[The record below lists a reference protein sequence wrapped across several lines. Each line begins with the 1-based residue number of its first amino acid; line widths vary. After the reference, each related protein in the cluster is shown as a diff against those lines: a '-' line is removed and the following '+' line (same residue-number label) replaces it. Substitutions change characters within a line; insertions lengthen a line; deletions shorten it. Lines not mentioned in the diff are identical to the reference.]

1 MEEIEYYGGK
11 RYNTWNGHL
20 RTKFGKKV
28 MKIALNGGFTC
39 PNIDGKK
46 GYGGCTYCSSSGS
59 GDFAGDPAHSILT
72 QFEEVKS
79 RMLKKWH
86 EGLYMPYFQAHTN
99 TYAPA
104 SVLRERFEP
113 VLQKDGVVGISI
125 ATRADC
131 LENDVLE
138 YLSELNGRTYLIVEL
153 GLQSIFDSTGERINR
168 CNTYAEFLEGYNK
181 LADRGINVCIHLI
194 NGLPGEDKDMML
206 ESAKT
211 VAALR
216 PHCLKLHLLHV
227 IRGTRMEQELLE
239 GRVGLMSLEDYVDI
253 IVRQLEVIHPR
264 TVIQRLTGDGAR
276 ADLVGPMWSLKKFEV
291 LNAIDRELEK
301 RDTYQG
307 KKADKKSCRF

>member
-168 CNTYAEFLEGYNK
+168 CHTYAEFLEGYNK

-307 KKADKKSCRF
+307 KKDDKKSCCF

>member
-11 RYNTWNGHL
+11 RYNTWNGNL

-59 GDFAGDPAHSILT
+59 GDFAGDPAHSILN

-168 CNTYAEFLEGYNK
+168 CHTYAEFLEGYNK

-227 IRGTRMEQELLE
+227 IRGTRMERELLE

-307 KKADKKSCRF
+307 KKADKKSCCF

>member
-1 MEEIEYYGGK
+1 MEDIEYYGGK

-113 VLQKDGVVGISI
+113 VLKKDGVVGISI

-131 LENDVLE
+131 LDNDVLE

-168 CNTYAEFLEGYNK
+168 CHTYAEFLEGYNK

-227 IRGTRMEQELLE
+227 IRGTRMERELLE

-307 KKADKKSCRF
+307 KKADKKSCCF

>member
-1 MEEIEYYGGK
+1 M
-11 RYNTWNGHL
+11 
-20 RTKFGKKV
+20 
-28 MKIALNGGFTC
+28 
-39 PNIDGKK
+39 
-46 GYGGCTYCSSSGS
+46 
-59 GDFAGDPAHSILT
+59 
-72 QFEEVKS
+72 
-79 RMLKKWH
+79 
-86 EGLYMPYFQAHTN
+86 
-99 TYAPA
+99 
-104 SVLRERFEP
+104 
-113 VLQKDGVVGISI
+113 
-125 ATRADC
+125 
-131 LENDVLE
+131 
-138 YLSELNGRTYLIVEL
+138 
-153 GLQSIFDSTGERINR
+153 
-168 CNTYAEFLEGYNK
+168 
-181 LADRGINVCIHLI
+181 CIHLI

-227 IRGTRMEQELLE
+227 IRGTRMERELLE

-307 KKADKKSCRF
+307 KKAVKKSCRF

>member
-104 SVLRERFEP
+104 PVLRERFEP
-113 VLQKDGVVGISI
+113 VLKKDGVVGISI

-168 CNTYAEFLEGYNK
+168 CHTYAEFLEGYNK

-307 KKADKKSCRF
+307 KKDDKKSCCF

>member
-168 CNTYAEFLEGYNK
+168 CHTYAEFLEGYNK

-227 IRGTRMEQELLE
+227 IRGTRMERELLE

-307 KKADKKSCRF
+307 NKADKKSCCF

>member
-227 IRGTRMEQELLE
+227 IRGTRMERELLE

-307 KKADKKSCRF
+307 KKADKKSCCF

>member
-59 GDFAGDPAHSILT
+59 GDFAGDPAHSILN

-307 KKADKKSCRF
+307 KKADKKSCCF

>member
-168 CNTYAEFLEGYNK
+168 CHTYEEFLEGYNK

-227 IRGTRMEQELLE
+227 IRGTRMERELLE

-307 KKADKKSCRF
+307 KKADKKSCCF

>member
-104 SVLRERFEP
+104 PVLRERFEP

-168 CNTYAEFLEGYNK
+168 CHTYAEFLEGYNK

-227 IRGTRMEQELLE
+227 IRGTRMERELLE

-307 KKADKKSCRF
+307 KKADKKSCCF

>member
-59 GDFAGDPAHSILT
+59 GDFAGDPAHSILN

-168 CNTYAEFLEGYNK
+168 CHTYAEFLEGYNK
-181 LADRGINVCIHLI
+181 LADRGINVCTHLI

-227 IRGTRMEQELLE
+227 IRGTRMERELLE
-239 GRVGLMSLEDYVDI
+239 DRVGLMSLEDYVDI

-307 KKADKKSCRF
+307 KKADKKSCCF

>member
-168 CNTYAEFLEGYNK
+168 CHTYAEFLEGYNK

-227 IRGTRMEQELLE
+227 IRGTRMEREFLE

-307 KKADKKSCRF
+307 KKADKKSCCF

>member
-59 GDFAGDPAHSILT
+59 GDFAGDPAHSILN

-168 CNTYAEFLEGYNK
+168 CHTYAEFLEGYNK

-227 IRGTRMEQELLE
+227 IRGTRMERELLE
-239 GRVGLMSLEDYVDI
+239 DRVGLMSLEDYVDI

-307 KKADKKSCRF
+307 KKADKKSCCF

>member
-1 MEEIEYYGGK
+1 MEDIEYYGGK

-168 CNTYAEFLEGYNK
+168 CHTYAEFLEGYNK

-307 KKADKKSCRF
+307 KKADKKSCCF

>member
-168 CNTYAEFLEGYNK
+168 CHTYAEFLEGYNK

-227 IRGTRMEQELLE
+227 IRGTRMERELLE

-307 KKADKKSCRF
+307 KKADKKSCCF

>member
-168 CNTYAEFLEGYNK
+168 CHTYAEFLEGYNK

-227 IRGTRMEQELLE
+227 IRGTRMERELLE

-307 KKADKKSCRF
+307 KKDDKKSCCF

>member
-113 VLQKDGVVGISI
+113 VLKKDGVVGISI

-168 CNTYAEFLEGYNK
+168 CHTYAEFLEGYNK

-227 IRGTRMEQELLE
+227 IRGTRMERELLE

-307 KKADKKSCRF
+307 KKADKKSCCF